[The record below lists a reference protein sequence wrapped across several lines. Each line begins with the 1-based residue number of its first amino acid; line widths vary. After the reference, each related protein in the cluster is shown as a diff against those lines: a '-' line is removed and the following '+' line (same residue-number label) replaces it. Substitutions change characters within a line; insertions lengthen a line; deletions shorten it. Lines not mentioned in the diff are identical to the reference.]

1 MRSRTQ
7 LGDRPDPWEA
17 PDPALALAEQQMR
30 WYGRHRDLSR
40 IAYQVNEVLILL
52 ATASTTLAAALR
64 ADAWVTASLAAG
76 SLILVGLRKIF
87 DWHEDLVSFS
97 GA

>member
-1 MRSRTQ
+1 MIYLPTVATTHLSVSSQGRITMRSRRQ

-30 WYGRHRDLSR
+30 WHGHHRDLSR

-52 ATASTTLAAALR
+52 ATASTTRAAALR
-64 ADAWVTASLAAG
+64 ADA
-76 SLILVGLRKIF
+76 
-87 DWHEDLVSFS
+87 
-97 GA
+97 